1 LYTEGEFQR
10 PLLDGLE
17 FSGLSGEDLEGLDR
31 PFSKEEVLN
40 VVKNFNGDKS
50 SGPDGYS
57 MGFYQACWSV
67 VGSEVMAVCQ
77 EFYKQ
82 GIFEKSLDATLIG
95 LIPKKSGAIELKD
108 FRPISLVGSVYKII
122 ANVLANRLSLV

>member
-1 LYTEGEFQR
+1 M
-10 PLLDGLE
+10 LDGLE

-40 VVKNFNGDKS
+40 VVKNFNRDKS

-57 MGFYQACWSV
+57 MAFYQACWSV

-77 EFYKQ
+77 EFY
-82 GIFEKSLDATLIG
+82 E
-95 LIPKKSGAIELKD
+95 
-108 FRPISLVGSVYKII
+108 
-122 ANVLANRLSLV
+122 